1 MRMRR
6 LAGAAHIRQSTG
18 HRTRRPLS
26 IWAYKTSIK
35 PYFIGVFTRC
45 SMSRNVEHLADVE
58 HLARCSVPANVEQ
71 LGKTPDFIGFFAQ
84 KSSQMLK
91 FPAY

>member
-1 MRMRR
+1 
-6 LAGAAHIRQSTG
+6 
-18 HRTRRPLS
+18 
-26 IWAYKTSIK
+26 
-35 PYFIGVFTRC
+35 
-45 SMSRNVEHLADVE
+45 MSRNVEHLADVE